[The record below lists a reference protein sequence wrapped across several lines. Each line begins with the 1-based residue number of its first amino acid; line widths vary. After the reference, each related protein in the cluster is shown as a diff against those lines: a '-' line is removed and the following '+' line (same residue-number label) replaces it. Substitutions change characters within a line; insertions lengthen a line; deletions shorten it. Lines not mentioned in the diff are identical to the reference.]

1 MNLDINNIAILPVF
15 LFCISVESVVYAKS
29 DEPSEYGFIIG
40 NKCGQVIESTFSN
53 DHFSIHVAFPETK
66 TMCGKLNGNTLA
78 GTFEG
83 QSFTMTFE
91 ASGLGKGVL
100 HDGTE
105 LLMVR
110 GEKNT
115 HTNYEKL
122 LESRGLKNS
131 FNRFM
136 TDQGIALDDAIGI
149 YSDDHDSRIS
159 VTLIFDS
166 KDIGISSPFNRKR
179 VHTITYSK
187 GKWRSV

>member
-1 MNLDINNIAILPVF
+1 MNLDFKKIAILPVF
-15 LFCISVESVVYAKS
+15 LFCVSVESVVYSKS
-29 DEPSEYGFIIG
+29 NEPPEYGFIIG

-53 DHFSIHVAFPETK
+53 DHYSIHVAFPETK
-66 TMCGKLNGNTLA
+66 TVCGILSGNTLS

-91 ASGLGKGVL
+91 ASGIGKGL
-100 HDGTE
+100 LNDGTE

-110 GEKNT
+110 GEKKSQ
-115 HTNYEKL
+115 TNYEKL

-136 TDQGIALDDAIGI
+136 TNQGIALDDAIGI
-149 YSDDHDSRIS
+149 YSVVHYSRIS
-159 VTLIFDS
+159 VTLVFGR
-166 KDIGISSPFNRKR
+166 KDIGAFSQFNRKR
-179 VHTITYSK
+179 VNTIAYSK